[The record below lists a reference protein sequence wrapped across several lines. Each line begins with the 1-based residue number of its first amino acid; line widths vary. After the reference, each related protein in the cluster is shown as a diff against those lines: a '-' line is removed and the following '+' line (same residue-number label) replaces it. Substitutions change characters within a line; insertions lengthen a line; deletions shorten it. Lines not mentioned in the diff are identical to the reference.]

1 MALDAEVP
9 LLETHVQARRT
20 ATIYDIA
27 REAGVSHQSV
37 SRFMRGIDQ
46 RSGTRAKIE
55 RALESLEYKPN
66 LTARSLVTGQSHRLG
81 ALTHE
86 INQVGPSQV
95 LQGASAAA
103 REAGYL
109 LDIVAL
115 DMGNTDEIA
124 QALEVLLQ
132 HDLAGIVALASTD
145 QMRAAI
151 AQFTLDVPVLLFAE
165 EEEPEAA
172 HLASGLNG
180 IPLVMQH
187 LANLGHRRVGHISG
201 PMTWSAARNRRR
213 AYEEAVRTYAL
224 ESVGIAEGDWSA
236 ASGHRAA
243 RQLVAH
249 QSPTALVA
257 ANDQMALGAMLALQE
272 IGLNVPAD
280 VSVTGLD
287 DTPEAAFYTP
297 PLTTVRIDFRSEGRR
312 AVKSVLAQAGAHES
326 VDVAASPLTLME
338 RRSTATVAG

>member
-9 LLETHVQARRT
+9 LLAAPAQPRRT

-66 LTARSLVTGQSHRLG
+66 LTARSLVTGRSHRLG

-165 EEEPEAA
+165 EEEPEDARA
-172 HLASGLNG
+172 TSSLNG

-187 LANLGHRRVGHISG
+187 LVNLGHRRVGHISG

-213 AYEEAVRTYAL
+213 AYEDAVQTYGL
-224 ESVGIAEGDWSA
+224 ESVGIIQGDWSA

-243 RQLVAH
+243 RELLAGQT
-249 QSPTALVA
+249 PTALIA

-272 IGLNVPAD
+272 AGLKVPTD

-297 PLTTVRIDFRSEGRR
+297 PLTTVRVDFRSEGRR
-312 AVKSVLAQAGAHES
+312 AVNSLLAQAGADES
-326 VDVAASPLTLME
+326 IEVSASPLALVE
-338 RRSTATVAG
+338 RRSTSHAVR